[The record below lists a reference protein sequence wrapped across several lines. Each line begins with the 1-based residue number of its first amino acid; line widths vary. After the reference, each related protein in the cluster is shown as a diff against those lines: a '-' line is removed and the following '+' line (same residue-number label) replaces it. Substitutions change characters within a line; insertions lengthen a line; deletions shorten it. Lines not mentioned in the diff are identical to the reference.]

1 MPPSRKPRR
10 TGRSLTATQCF
21 AKVPQVWGPASPGRF
36 HGEAAAGICPH
47 GQKTLQGRSSS
58 TGSLRPALPRQP
70 RERIPPSQAETGK
83 LPPRPAYLEAVAR
96 YEQALLA
103 FQAHEYGQAIETLRA
118 ILATYPDEKELH
130 ERVRL
135 YLQMCERQQAA
146 SRELPQT
153 LEERLYAATLA
164 INAGALSEA
173 VGHLESAREQD
184 PDHDQALYM
193 LAIVQAQQGNLAE
206 AAELLQRAV
215 EINPENRSIARN
227 DPDLDALRAQSS
239 VRSLLEAPLRTDR
252 RRAGRNRGT
261 R

>member
-1 MPPSRKPRR
+1 MAKQRRAPARTVRKTSR
-10 TGRSLTATQCF
+10 
-21 AKVPQVWGPASPGRF
+21 PGS
-36 HGEAAAGICPH
+36 
-47 GQKTLQGRSSS
+47 TSS
-58 TGSLRPALPRQP
+58 GSLRAAVPRPP
-70 RERIPPSQAETGK
+70 RGRIPPSQVESQK
-83 LPPRPAYLEAVAR
+83 LPPRPAYLEAIAR

-103 FQAHEYGQAIETLRA
+103 FQAHEYGQATEILRV
-118 ILATYPDEKELH
+118 ILAAYPEEKELH

-135 YLQMCERQQAA
+135 YLQMCERQLAA
-146 SRELPQT
+146 QREMPQT

-173 VGHLESAREQD
+173 AGHLESARKQD

-193 LAIVQAQQGNLAE
+193 LAIVHAQQGNLTE

-227 DPDLDALRAQSS
+227 DPNLDALRGQSS
-239 VRSLLEAPLRTDR
+239 VRSLFEAPLRTDR